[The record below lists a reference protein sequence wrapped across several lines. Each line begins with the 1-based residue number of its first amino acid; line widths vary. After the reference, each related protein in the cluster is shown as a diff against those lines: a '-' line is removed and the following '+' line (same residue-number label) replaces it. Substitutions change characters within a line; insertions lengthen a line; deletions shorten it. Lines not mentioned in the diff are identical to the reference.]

1 MIPSPTLFR
10 PLCVATGSYFLLLL
24 LILLWRGLLDV
35 GVPNR
40 RPVGVFLATIPTPPT
55 AIEANDGG
63 INFFLLFPRPPRLRL
78 VSTCSDRAATCWV
91 SLYLCSQPSL
101 FHFHSVVSSTILTVL
116 TLLIDVDPPKI

>member
-1 MIPSPTLFR
+1 MSGSRAGAPLEFSWRQYLAMTPS
-10 PLCVATGSYFLLLL
+10 
-24 LILLWRGLLDV
+24 
-35 GVPNR
+35 
-40 RPVGVFLATIPTPPT
+40 T

-63 INFFLLFPRPPRLRL
+63 ISFYSSLELFPPRLRL